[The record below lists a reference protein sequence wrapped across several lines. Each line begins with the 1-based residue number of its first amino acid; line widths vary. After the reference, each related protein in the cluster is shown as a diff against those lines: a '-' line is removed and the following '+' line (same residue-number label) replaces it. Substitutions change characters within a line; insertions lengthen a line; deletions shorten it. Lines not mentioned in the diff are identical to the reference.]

1 MFSVLVRVLI
11 GEIDL
16 RMGCICGSDIKWTL
30 SGLLCSESVWRPCKH
45 CGHLRGSGIFA
56 ESSLLNSHGD
66 CRGLNVFNN
75 CLFLY
80 GVVFEISKLLGLLLI
95 GETVNKSQ
103 FEHGN
108 GFVGLLKLIRLKLL
122 KHTLLKNCS

>member
-1 MFSVLVRVLI
+1 M
-11 GEIDL
+11 
-16 RMGCICGSDIKWTL
+16 
-30 SGLLCSESVWRPCKH
+30 
-45 CGHLRGSGIFA
+45 
-56 ESSLLNSHGD
+56 
-66 CRGLNVFNN
+66 FNN

-95 GETVNKSQ
+95 GEAVNKSQ

-108 GFVGLLKLIRLKLL
+108 GFMRMLKLIRLKLL

>member
-1 MFSVLVRVLI
+1 MFSVLVGVLI
-11 GEIDL
+11 GELDL

-80 GVVFEISKLLGLLLI
+80 GVGFEISKLLGLLL
-95 GETVNKSQ
+95 VRKVVDKSQ
-103 FEHGN
+103 SEHEN
-108 GFVGLLKLIRLKLL
+108 GRL
-122 KHTLLKNCS
+122 TLLKNCS